1 MNKYVKYGLFAS
13 AIIVGG
19 LLISKLLKKD
29 EVGEVKLSTEDKQI
43 SDLLKRIDAAKK

>member
-19 LLISKLLKKD
+19 LLISKLFKKE
-29 EVGEVKLSTEDKQI
+29 EVGDVTLSNEDKQI